1 MRPVISDL
9 GIERSTQQQRFLQP
23 FAYDEDNNNNNMKLF

>member
-9 GIERSTQQQRFLQP
+9 SIERAAQRQRFLQP
-23 FAYDEDNNNNNMKLF
+23 FAYDDDNNNMKLF